1 MSVYEAAD
9 RSGYAIDS
17 IVLRTVASCLPVAL
31 VTCFVFDA
39 DGGFCFVFVF
49 DYVV

>member
-1 MSVYEAAD
+1 MSIYQAAD

-17 IVLRTVASCLPVAL
+17 IVLRTVASCLPVVL

-39 DGGFCFVFVF
+39 DGGFFFF
-49 DYVV
+49 FF